1 MSIEQK
7 VHGRKIKQQRGQ
19 VTYQALVDTGFR
31 LLEKKDLE
39 NISVAELA
47 KEAGYSV
54 GAFYARFHSKD
65 QFFDALIQAHLI
77 SRTNTLVELYTNI
90 SSEALVEDLIENM
103 INYYWEHRQFWRTVL
118 LKSSKDA
125 DFWEPFKE
133 HFFASSKRFIGW
145 LYLENNRTLSEQEE
159 ANIYFAFQVV
169 QSTINNTLFNRSG
182 PVLIGQKLFV
192 EELVRTFRLVS
203 DFDNLVKKS

>member
-1 MSIEQK
+1 MDIQQK
-7 VHGRKIKQQRGQ
+7 SHGRKIKQQRGHA
-19 VTYQALVDTGFR
+19 TYQALIETGFK

-65 QFFDALIQAHLI
+65 EFFSALIQAHLL
-77 SRTNTLVELYTNI
+77 SRTNTLVDLYTNI
-90 SSEALVEDLIENM
+90 SREALVKDLIENM

-118 LKSSKDA
+118 LKSTRDA
-125 DFWEPFKE
+125 TFWEPFKE
-133 HFFASSKRFIGW
+133 HFYESSKRFIDW
-145 LYLENNRTLSEQEE
+145 LYHENNRALSEQEE

-169 QSTINNTLFNRSG
+169 QSTINNTLFNNSG
-182 PVLIGQKLFV
+182 PILIGQKLFI
-192 EELVRTFRLVS
+192 EELVRTFSLVS
-203 DFDNLVKKS
+203 DFENLVIKS